1 MTDRFYFDELHET
14 GSVSQ
19 VFKSRP
25 VRYALVFSV
34 AVLGAAFLLT
44 PQLTDPNSQV
54 NQLALSASG
63 LGIPG
68 VDPVTTGS
76 IGNGKKTEFILR
88 RSILGNDI
96 NSMCIIR
103 EDGSYTGSC

>member
-1 MTDRFYFDELHET
+1 MTDNFYFDELHET

-19 VFKSRP
+19 VLKSRP

-34 AVLGAAFLLT
+34 TVLGAAFLLT
-44 PQLTDPNSQV
+44 PQLTDPDSQM

-63 LGIPG
+63 LS

-76 IGNGKKTEFILR
+76 ISNGKKTEFILR
-88 RSILGNDI
+88 RSILGNNVDSI
-96 NSMCIIR
+96 CIIR
-103 EDGSYTGSC
+103 EDGTFTGSC